1 VLKEIPV
8 EVTKYEEIEKV
19 VHVPVDVIQVVD
31 RVV

>member
-1 VLKEIPV
+1 VLKEVPV
-8 EVTKYEEIEKV
+8 EVIKYEEIEKV